1 MFPYKH
7 TICVLHQTQ
16 FLSDRAVPSL
26 STPDPF
32 WYILGPG
39 MVLINGW
46 MDRWLDE
53 RVNKST
59 QDIIKQTKWIFS
71 SRSELLFTLVQG
83 SVEGSH
89 RLRGGCRKQRPQS
102 SRLPPSPRAAAG
114 VHVVP
119 PGGHSAHSAHSL
131 RHRPLSQLPGASGR
145 QLQAWLSSPC
155 KT

>member
-26 STPDPF
+26 STPDLF

-59 QDIIKQTKWIFS
+59 QDITKQTKWIFS

-89 RLRGGCRKQRPQS
+89 RL
-102 SRLPPSPRAAAG
+102 
-114 VHVVP
+114 
-119 PGGHSAHSAHSL
+119 
-131 RHRPLSQLPGASGR
+131 
-145 QLQAWLSSPC
+145 
-155 KT
+155 

>member
-1 MFPYKH
+1 MTGAESGDEMREESGFALKALGETPNKHAVGALYMFPYKH
-7 TICVLHQTQ
+7 TIWVLHQTQ

-46 MDRWLDE
+46 MDRWLEE

-59 QDIIKQTKWIFS
+59 QDITKQTKWIFS

-89 RLRGGCRKQRPQS
+89 RL
-102 SRLPPSPRAAAG
+102 
-114 VHVVP
+114 
-119 PGGHSAHSAHSL
+119 
-131 RHRPLSQLPGASGR
+131 
-145 QLQAWLSSPC
+145 
-155 KT
+155 